1 MALYHV
7 HVFVISKAQGAG
19 SSAGFAQYIQREG
32 VDHGEA
38 HADYIA
44 REGRATDDL
53 VAKGEMGLP
62 AWARSARHFF
72 AVADERERH
81 RGTVARCFEIALPRE
96 LSEQGRLDVAA
107 DIRAAYFEQFPSA
120 WAIHNPI
127 DRKGEEHP
135 HMHVMLSERRE
146 TDGFERGPTVYF
158 TRAAG
163 PDDDPAAH
171 GARKERSW
179 HGPVRLREFR
189 AGVSD
194 LLNAALEREGHAV
207 AVSSYSLTMQGHA
220 RDAVIYT
227 STSDRATIETQRQA
241 LHSVDHPREN
251 AWNLETWQAQKRH
264 AGIRDISRA
273 AMVDHVR
280 DQFWRHDRSPAREQ
294 ERAQSLDRAIEREYA
309 RTGLPDAPRPE
320 REAPARPPLR
330 TREMAWGWGHGGDDL
345 AQAGRGCGWSTG
357 WRWSD
362 DQGHIPVSEAS
373 DRAAHLVG

>member
-32 VDHGEA
+32 PEHGEA

-44 REGRATDDL
+44 REDRATDDL

-96 LSEQGRLDVAA
+96 LSDQARLDVAA
-107 DIRAAYFEQFPSA
+107 DIRTTYFEQFPSA

-127 DRKGEEHP
+127 DRKGGEHP

-146 TDGFERGPTVYF
+146 SDGFARGPTVYF

-163 PDDDPAAH
+163 PEDDPATH
-171 GARKERSW
+171 GVRKERSW
-179 HGPVRLREFR
+179 QGPTRLREFR
-189 AGVSD
+189 AGISD

-207 AVSSYSLTMQGHA
+207 AVSPYSLKIQGHE

-227 STSDRATIETQRQA
+227 HTSDRATVEAQRQA
-241 LHSVDHPREN
+241 LQRDYHPAEN
-251 AWNLETWQAQKRH
+251 AWNLETWAAQKAH
-264 AGIRDISRA
+264 AGIRDLSRE

-280 DQFWRHDRSPAREQ
+280 DHFWRHDRSPAREQ
-294 ERAQSLDRAIEREYA
+294 ERAESLDRTIAREYA
-309 RTGLPDAPRPE
+309 RTGLPRTPIRVPVREVSVAREPQ
-320 REAPARPPLR
+320 EAPPRRRRLM
-330 TREMAWGWGHGGDDL
+330 TVGWGHGHDL
-345 AQAGRGCGWSTG
+345 AHGGVQVRLDKGMERE
-357 WRWSD
+357 R
-362 DQGHIPVSEAS
+362 
-373 DRAAHLVG
+373 